1 VSKTSEFLLNF
12 QDFISF
18 NSCDFNKYTIRVIK
32 AASAATKM
40 KTSENEDED
49 AELIKADK
57 SLYSSSD
64 VEMSEDDTSEE

>member
-1 VSKTSEFLLNF
+1 
-12 QDFISF
+12 
-18 NSCDFNKYTIRVIK
+18 
-32 AASAATKM
+32 M

-49 AELIKADK
+49 AELIKADR